1 MTHIRLS
8 RDDVCAEHRKKS
20 LGLLL
25 LAFVLRG
32 VTRNDENLFSSP
44 NFSTLSNKQVVK
56 IE

>member
-1 MTHIRLS
+1 MYIRLS

-25 LAFVLRG
+25 LAFVLR
-32 VTRNDENLFSSP
+32 VIRNDENLFSSP
-44 NFSTLSNKQVVK
+44 NFSTLSNRQVVK

>member
-8 RDDVCAEHRKKS
+8 RDDVCAKHRKKS

-32 VTRNDENLFSSP
+32 VIRNDENLFSST

>member
-8 RDDVCAEHRKKS
+8 RDDVCAKHRKKS

-25 LAFVLRG
+25 LAFVFRG
-32 VTRNDENLFSSP
+32 VIRNDENLFSSP

>member
-8 RDDVCAEHRKKS
+8 RVDVCAEHRKKS

-32 VTRNDENLFSSP
+32 VIRNDENLFSSP

>member
-1 MTHIRLS
+1 M
-8 RDDVCAEHRKKS
+8 CAEHLKKS

-32 VTRNDENLFSSP
+32 VIRNDENLFSSP